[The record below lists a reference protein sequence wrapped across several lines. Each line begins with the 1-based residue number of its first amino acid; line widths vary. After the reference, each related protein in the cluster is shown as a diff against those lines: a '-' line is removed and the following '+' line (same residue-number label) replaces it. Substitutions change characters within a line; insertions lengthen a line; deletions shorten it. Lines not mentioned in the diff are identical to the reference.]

1 MKRALIITY
10 YWPPAGGPGVQR
22 WLKFVKYFKEFD
34 IEPIV
39 FAPENP
45 SYPLIDKNLE
55 ADIPKGTEII
65 KFPIQEP
72 YKLAKIFS
80 KKKTKEFS
88 SGIISGKDKSVL
100 EKLMLYVR
108 GNFFIPDAR
117 IGWVKP
123 SVDFLTSYIK
133 ENPVDVII
141 TTGPPHSLHLIGM
154 QLKKKLD
161 IKWIADFRDP
171 WTTIHYHSSLK
182 LTENSQKKHK
192 QLEAQVL
199 NAADKIVVTSPTTK
213 REFQIITNQPIT
225 VITNGYDEFKS
236 STVSLDPAF
245 SISHIGSLLSERNP
259 MILWGV
265 LEELCDE
272 NSNFK
277 KDLKLKFAGVISE
290 EIKNILKDKNLIK
303 QTKLLG
309 YLPHKEAL
317 LLQRKSQVLLLIEID
332 SLETNAIL
340 PGKLYEY
347 LAARRPII
355 ALGPEKSDIKQI
367 LKKTAS
373 GEFFNYGEKDRLKDQ
388 ILNYY
393 ILYKEN
399 NLKINSHDIESYSR
413 RELTKKFSKLI
424 LND

>member
-34 IEPIV
+34 VEPIV

-45 SYPLIDKNLE
+45 SYPLFDNNLE
-55 ADIPKGTEII
+55 SDIPEDTEII

-80 KKKTKEFS
+80 KKKTKQFS
-88 SGIISGKDKSVL
+88 SGIISGQDKSVL

-123 SVDFLTSYIK
+123 SVNFLTSYIK

-154 QLKKKLD
+154 QLQKKLN

-182 LTENSQKKHK
+182 LTENSHKKHK
-192 QLEAQVL
+192 TLESKVL
-199 NAADKIVVTSPTTK
+199 NAADQIVVTSPTTK
-213 REFQIITNQPIT
+213 KEFQTITSQPIT
-225 VITNGYDEFKS
+225 VITNGYDKLENS
-236 STVSLDPAF
+236 PVSLDAAF

-259 MILWGV
+259 MILWEV
-265 LEELCDE
+265 IEELCNE

-277 KDLKLKFAGVISE
+277 KDLKLKFAGIISD
-290 EIKNILKDKNLIK
+290 EIKNILKVKSLIN
-303 QTKLLG
+303 QAEFLG

-317 LLQRKSQVLLLIEID
+317 LLQRKSQILLLIEID
-332 SLETNAIL
+332 SPETNAIL
-340 PGKLYEY
+340 PGKIYEY

-367 LKKTAS
+367 LKKTTS
-373 GEFFNYGEKDRLKDQ
+373 GEFFNYQEKGILKEQ

-393 ILYKEN
+393 NFFEEN
-399 NLKINSHDIESYSR
+399 NLKINSRDIESYSR

-424 LND
+424 LNP